1 MLTVTI
7 KKPPRFGGKVATFD
21 AERVGGAG
29 RGGVKQVATGVGGLR
44 QNTWAAIQGRSA

>member
-21 AERVGGAG
+21 AERALAVPGWW
-29 RGGVKQVATGVGGLR
+29 R
-44 QNTWAAIQGRSA
+44 